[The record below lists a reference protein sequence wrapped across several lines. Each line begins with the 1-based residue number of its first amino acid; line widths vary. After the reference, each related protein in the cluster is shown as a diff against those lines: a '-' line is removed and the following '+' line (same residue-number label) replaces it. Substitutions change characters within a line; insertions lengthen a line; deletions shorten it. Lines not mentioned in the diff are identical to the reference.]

1 MNKHLI
7 INLIITCITS
17 LTVHN
22 LSAQHH
28 IILQIEDKEHIAADA
43 ASVVITDVDNRRVVN
58 NCIADTLGK
67 VYIKL
72 DKGNYSAYIS
82 SLGYKDTTLY
92 FTIPTKE
99 SLIKIVIE
107 NDITHI
113 NDIIIT
119 AKKHRPIV
127 KMEDGKVNID
137 VAQSYLSDIGNAI
150 DVLKHSPGIHIDNKG
165 SISLSSLGGTAIY
178 INGKKTPLQGET
190 LTAYLRSLA
199 STRIQK
205 ISTSPNPNASY
216 DAEGAGGI
224 IDIILKSETDTGFHL
239 TTSHGISFW
248 NYIHETSDI
257 SLSYNRRHWQVG
269 ITYNHNIGYYA
280 MKYGINRIQD
290 GNKNLSTTDDVDKR
304 NTYSTS
310 IDLVYH
316 PNDKHKFTF
325 NTSISAVIGP
335 GYTSTETQIYRG
347 MNDLTQLLYAEND
360 YQKQRTPRY
369 SGSIAYIFTPS
380 KNHTLSVNAD
390 YIKVDGESYCNQPN
404 IYYFPNGTLHHK
416 DIYQSEN
423 DKHIK
428 IASFMIDYKHLF
440 GKGHELLAGIKAST
454 INSDNN
460 FKFYSSLK
468 IDNTRSNRFTYS
480 EQNIEGYTQYTI
492 QLNKWMAT
500 AGIRIEQMYSKGLL
514 QPYTAMDKKETNT
527 TNRFNCFPNASISY
541 QISQNTRMTLAYS
554 KRQDK
559 PRYEDL
565 NPFEYLLDELTYWK
579 GNPFITPQTNDKLI
593 FSLSHKQ
600 LVINLS
606 YNSLNNYF
614 TGITDV
620 YNNNTVVMTTKN
632 IGKQKQLG
640 AEVVYSKRIAS
651 WWDTNLNFGTYYFV
665 NKLNYETNNHIYR
678 RPSYTLNISNNI
690 TLPAKLQLEVAAQYL
705 SKRQGGSYEVLKSSG
720 YVNIGIS
727 RTFLKNRLHT
737 SIILTDAFHTQR
749 WDSYGNTNK
758 LNISSWGNSETRQ
771 IGLKVR
777 YYLGVKKYNVE
788 HKSIK
793 EAERL

>member
-43 ASVVITDVDNRRVVN
+43 ASVVISDVDNRRVVN

-67 VYIKL
+67 VYMKL

-178 INGKKTPLQGET
+178 INGKKTPLQGEA

-257 SLSYNRRHWQVG
+257 SLSYNETSAKPSFIEKFHLVVFRSIFQRIYW
-269 ITYNHNIGYYA
+269 YN
-280 MKYGINRIQD
+280 
-290 GNKNLSTTDDVDKR
+290 
-304 NTYSTS
+304 
-310 IDLVYH
+310 
-316 PNDKHKFTF
+316 
-325 NTSISAVIGP
+325 
-335 GYTSTETQIYRG
+335 
-347 MNDLTQLLYAEND
+347 
-360 YQKQRTPRY
+360 
-369 SGSIAYIFTPS
+369 
-380 KNHTLSVNAD
+380 
-390 YIKVDGESYCNQPN
+390 
-404 IYYFPNGTLHHK
+404 
-416 DIYQSEN
+416 
-423 DKHIK
+423 
-428 IASFMIDYKHLF
+428 
-440 GKGHELLAGIKAST
+440 
-454 INSDNN
+454 
-460 FKFYSSLK
+460 
-468 IDNTRSNRFTYS
+468 
-480 EQNIEGYTQYTI
+480 
-492 QLNKWMAT
+492 
-500 AGIRIEQMYSKGLL
+500 
-514 QPYTAMDKKETNT
+514 
-527 TNRFNCFPNASISY
+527 
-541 QISQNTRMTLAYS
+541 
-554 KRQDK
+554 
-559 PRYEDL
+559 
-565 NPFEYLLDELTYWK
+565 
-579 GNPFITPQTNDKLI
+579 
-593 FSLSHKQ
+593 
-600 LVINLS
+600 
-606 YNSLNNYF
+606 
-614 TGITDV
+614 
-620 YNNNTVVMTTKN
+620 
-632 IGKQKQLG
+632 
-640 AEVVYSKRIAS
+640 
-651 WWDTNLNFGTYYFV
+651 
-665 NKLNYETNNHIYR
+665 
-678 RPSYTLNISNNI
+678 
-690 TLPAKLQLEVAAQYL
+690 
-705 SKRQGGSYEVLKSSG
+705 
-720 YVNIGIS
+720 
-727 RTFLKNRLHT
+727 
-737 SIILTDAFHTQR
+737 
-749 WDSYGNTNK
+749 
-758 LNISSWGNSETRQ
+758 
-771 IGLKVR
+771 
-777 YYLGVKKYNVE
+777 
-788 HKSIK
+788 
-793 EAERL
+793 